1 MNTLRINHAIQFATT
16 AHGMQVRK
24 GNTSVPYIFHPLDV
38 ANEVLFYSG
47 LPEDELELA
56 TIIAILHDTVEDT
69 VATAEDVEAQFGI
82 EVRDGVLALSKNET
96 IPKKER
102 FAENLERLAQQPR
115 YVQVVKVGDR
125 TSNLKNF
132 PSFWDRNKISA
143 YLNEGVTIARTL
155 GASSETMAAR
165 LLMRVADS
173 RNQLSLYTRYTH

>member
-1 MNTLRINHAIQFATT
+1 MNNLRINHAIQFATA

-47 LPEDELELA
+47 LPENELELA
-56 TIIAILHDTVEDT
+56 VIIAILHDTVEDT
-69 VATAEDVEAQFGI
+69 IATKEDVEAQFGS
-82 EVRDGVLALSKNET
+82 EVCEGVLALSKNEA
-96 IPKKER
+96 IAKAER
-102 FAENLERLAQQPR
+102 FSENLKRLSKQPG

-132 PSFWDRNKISA
+132 PSFWDRVKISS
-143 YLNEGVTIARTL
+143 YLDEGVTIARTL
-155 GASSETMAAR
+155 GAASETMSAR
-165 LLMRVADS
+165 LLMRVADR